1 MVSHAVERI
10 AVADRAAEPV
20 PGRRS
25 AAELRLEA
33 NALFRRNWRLILA
46 TTLATLLFG
55 LLFALLTPAKYKS
68 SAQLLVDPRG
78 LQILKNDI
86 TRAPENADGNLVD
99 VENQRYILLSRSILG
114 AVVDREKLAEN
125 PAFAGGAGLMSRLL
139 GRAPVDARTRAIQTL
154 SDMVEVV
161 RGERAYVLDVV
172 VTSKDPDLSAK
183 LANIIAR
190 TFLDAQ
196 VEARSDAAKRASEDL
211 SKRAEDLRRQVQKA
225 ERDVEKFRAEH
236 GLVQTALGRPL
247 GEQQISDLSTQIGA
261 VRGRIADAQARVE
274 AVEKFRRS
282 GQNVEALSEALNAP
296 TVVALRSQYAQ
307 AAQQAASLAT
317 QLGPRHPALMQ
328 AQEQVR
334 DTRRLISAELDRIAE
349 AAKVDLARAKAS
361 EASLLKQSG
370 VARTAND
377 ADGSA
382 LLQLR
387 DLERAAEASRAVYQS
402 FLARAKELGE
412 SQGIDTA
419 NARVISPAVP
429 ALKPSGAPVA
439 LVLAGSLLFGLVLGS
454 GLAYA
459 RERMDD
465 SVRTR
470 RDLAELTGLPLLAIL
485 PVAAKAAGKRTNK
498 WAAKDIRKG
507 SGDARASGE
516 LLPDQA
522 AFRRLLARVKPDPRS
537 RETSVAFLGLS
548 GDRTATEIVVTLAEF
563 ARWEKLD
570 IAVVAGE
577 ASDRIAGALEP
588 KGRRVLGRGNVE
600 VARLVDLINGSRSA
614 LRQFQQVVARADLVL
629 VDAPSPVDNVDA
641 AAALDLADRIVL
653 VLRADKLDRARL
665 KATFDALADYDDRLA
680 GVALVGDLPAA

>member
-10 AVADRAAEPV
+10 AVADRAAEPA

-125 PAFAGGAGLMSRLL
+125 PAFAGGAGLMSKLL
-139 GRAPVDARTRAIQTL
+139 GRAPVDGRTRAIQTL

-196 VEARSDAAKRASEDL
+196 IEARSDAAKRASEDL

-307 AAQQAASLAT
+307 AAQQAGSLAT

-334 DTRRLISAELDRIAE
+334 DVRRLISAELDRIAE

-361 EASLLKQSG
+361 EASLLKQTG

-429 ALKPSGAPVA
+429 ALKPSGAPAA

-465 SVRTR
+465 SIRTR

-485 PVAAKAAGKRTNK
+485 PVAAKGADKKATKG
-498 WAAKDIRKG
+498 AKDAK
-507 SGDARASGE
+507 ASGE

-577 ASDRIAGALEP
+577 ASDRIAGALET

-600 VARLVDLINGSRSA
+600 VARLADLVNGSRPA
-614 LRQFQQVVARADLVL
+614 LRQFQQAVGRADLVL
-629 VDAPSPVDNVDA
+629 VDAPSPLENVDA

-680 GVALVGDLPAA
+680 GVALVGDMPAA

>member
-211 SKRAEDLRRQVQKA
+211 SKRADDLRRQVQKA

-485 PVAAKAAGKRTNK
+485 PVAAKATGKD
-498 WAAKDIRKG
+498 ARKG
-507 SGDARASGE
+507 GKDAKASGE
-516 LLPDQA
+516 LMPDQA

-600 VARLVDLINGSRSA
+600 VARLADLVNGSRSA

>member
-485 PVAAKAAGKRTNK
+485 PVAAKAAGKD
-498 WAAKDIRKG
+498 ARKG
-507 SGDARASGE
+507 GKDAKASGE
-516 LLPDQA
+516 LMPDQA

-600 VARLVDLINGSRSA
+600 VARLADLVNGSRSA